1 MYFFRRE
8 KIQCRYQFSLRDAVD
23 ITLLQRALTAAL
35 ASAPY
40 YTQRLVQEK
49 REMWLEP
56 NTEPCLVY
64 PGSTMRNIPEQTNGY
79 LFCVSCEGDTVYFD
93 WHHFLLDGHGVS
105 PLLTSILEQYCNLR
119 YGTAFAVPQIVCD
132 PPYDMEAMLAEYPP
146 VEYGSDVIQR
156 DVVQTYEGALRRT
169 RVCLSKQSLVEKAL
183 ANNAKPVSALMGL
196 LCMAMREY
204 LGKEKI
210 QYSYSSDTR
219 DVAGVPNALYN
230 CVCSFG
236 HTVQLQAQTRLADF
250 VADVDA
256 DIRRDLQPQSKR
268 RRMADQMGWVYKVNQ
283 QKAPLRI
290 KQRVFQMGEYIGGTI
305 SDFWLSYLGNP
316 LMPATPELAQ
326 YTTDFGVWVPPDGA
340 VAKLDVL
347 GCYRRF
353 IEQHIG
359 KNGQQDNDSQQHQT
373 NHCAL
378 VSYQTEPNICS
389 AAVAT
394 RARHGNVVQLFL
406 FFCSKG
412 FHVGLLPPPL
422 LGILCLDARV
432 NKCIDQIDDQHDE
445 RKEHRQQK
453 NTGQYAGRVLR
464 LDGQHDQ

>member
-35 ASAPY
+35 VGAPY

-49 REMWLEP
+49 QEMWLEP

-64 PGSTMRNIPEQTNGY
+64 PGNTMRNIPEQTNGY

-105 PLLTSILEQYCNLR
+105 PLFTSILEQYCNLR
-119 YGTAFAVPQIVCD
+119 YGTAFAVQQIVCD
-132 PPYDMEAMLAEYPP
+132 PPYDMEAMLASHPP
-146 VEYGSDVIQR
+146 VEGGCDAIQR

-169 RVCLSKQSLVEKAL
+169 RVCLSKQSLVKKAL

-230 CVCSFG
+230 CVCSFQ
-236 HTVQLQAQTRLADF
+236 HEVQ
-250 VADVDA
+250 
-256 DIRRDLQPQSKR
+256 LQPQSKR
-268 RRMADQMGWVYKVNQ
+268 RRMTEQMGWVYKVDQ

-316 LMPATPELAQ
+316 LLPATQELQ
-326 YTTDFGVWVPPDGA
+326 KYTKDFNVWVPPDGGSMGVEASSLNGIITLCIENKAEMPGLAGMIRTAFEKEDITVLEA
-340 VAKLDVL
+340 VDLD
-347 GCYRRF
+347 
-353 IEQHIG
+353 
-359 KNGQQDNDSQQHQT
+359 T
-373 NHCAL
+373 
-378 VSYQTEPNICS
+378 
-389 AAVAT
+389 
-394 RARHGNVVQLFL
+394 
-406 FFCSKG
+406 
-412 FHVGLLPPPL
+412 
-422 LGILCLDARV
+422 
-432 NKCIDQIDDQHDE
+432 
-445 RKEHRQQK
+445 
-453 NTGQYAGRVLR
+453 
-464 LDGQHDQ
+464 

>member
-64 PGSTMRNIPEQTNGY
+64 PGSTMRNIPEQANGY

-156 DVVQTYEGALRRT
+156 DVVQTYEGRSRRT
-169 RVCLSKQSLVEKAL
+169 RVRLTKQSLVDRAVENGVKPFTAL
-183 ANNAKPVSALMGL
+183 AGL
-196 LCMAMREY
+196 LSLALRSY
-204 LGKEKI
+204 LGKDEI
-210 QYSYSSDTR
+210 QYSYSADTR
-219 DVAGVPNALYN
+219 REAGVPDALYN
-230 CVCSFG
+230 CVCSFQSG
-236 HTVQLQAQTRLADF
+236 VKLNDDTRLADI
-250 VADVDA
+250 VPEMDA
-256 DIRRDLQPQSKR
+256 EVLRTLQPEAKLR
-268 RRMADQMGWVYKVNQ
+268 QMVQQMSWVYKVDQ

-290 KQRVFQMGEYIGGTI
+290 KQRVFQMGEYISGVPA
-305 SDFWLSYLGNP
+305 DFWLSYLGNP

-340 VAKLDVL
+340 SVGVEASSLNGIITLCIENKAEMPGLAGMIRTAFEKEDITVLEAVDLD
-347 GCYRRF
+347 
-353 IEQHIG
+353 
-359 KNGQQDNDSQQHQT
+359 T
-373 NHCAL
+373 
-378 VSYQTEPNICS
+378 
-389 AAVAT
+389 
-394 RARHGNVVQLFL
+394 
-406 FFCSKG
+406 
-412 FHVGLLPPPL
+412 
-422 LGILCLDARV
+422 
-432 NKCIDQIDDQHDE
+432 
-445 RKEHRQQK
+445 
-453 NTGQYAGRVLR
+453 
-464 LDGQHDQ
+464 

>member
-256 DIRRDLQPQSKR
+256 DIRRDLQPESKR
-268 RRMADQMGWVYKVNQ
+268 HRMADQMGWVYKVDQ
-283 QKAPLRI
+283 QKRPAHQAAGVPDG
-290 KQRVFQMGEYIGGTI
+290 RVHRRH
-305 SDFWLSYLGNP
+305 DFGF
-316 LMPATPELAQ
+316 LAQ
-326 YTTDFGVWVPPDGA
+326 LSGQSAHACHPGA
-340 VAKLDVL
+340 GTVHHGFWRL
-347 GCYRRF
+347 GTAGR
-353 IEQHIG
+353 
-359 KNGQQDNDSQQHQT
+359 
-373 NHCAL
+373 
-378 VSYQTEPNICS
+378 
-389 AAVAT
+389 
-394 RARHGNVVQLFL
+394 
-406 FFCSKG
+406 
-412 FHVGLLPPPL
+412 
-422 LGILCLDARV
+422 
-432 NKCIDQIDDQHDE
+432 CIRGCGGCQPE
-445 RKEHRQQK
+445 RKDHSVHPQQG
-453 NTGQYAGRVLR
+453 TQPGSG
-464 LDGQHDQ
+464 

>member
-1 MYFFRRE
+1 MPGEPMEAAQRSAEYVFQGIMYYFRRE
-8 KIQCRYQFSLRDAVD
+8 KVCPRYQFTLKDPVD
-23 ITLLQRALTAAL
+23 PALLQQALDAAL
-35 ASAPY
+35 EAAPY
-40 YTQRLVQEK
+40 YRVRLVWEK
-49 REMWLEP
+49 RKAFLEP
-56 NTEPCLVY
+56 NSEPCLVY
-64 PGSTMRNIPEQTNGY
+64 PDSVMREMPEQTNGY
-79 LFCVSCEGDTVYFD
+79 FFAVHCAQNTVYFD
-93 WHHFLLDGHGVS
+93 WFHFIADGHGVS

-146 VEYGSDVIQR
+146 VEYGSDGIQR

-230 CVCSFG
+230 CVCSFQ
-236 HTVQLQAQTRLADF
+236 HEVQLQAQTRLADF

-340 VAKLDVL
+340 SVGVEAASLN
-347 GCYRRF
+347 
-353 IEQHIG
+353 G
-359 KNGQQDNDSQQHQT
+359 K
-373 NHCAL
+373 
-378 VSYQTEPNICS
+378 I
-389 AAVAT
+389 
-394 RARHGNVVQLFL
+394 
-406 FFCSKG
+406 
-412 FHVGLLPPPL
+412 
-422 LGILCLDARV
+422 ILCIHNKAPNPGLADILRKTFENEGVAVLEAEDLD
-432 NKCIDQIDDQHDE
+432 
-445 RKEHRQQK
+445 
-453 NTGQYAGRVLR
+453 
-464 LDGQHDQ
+464 